1 MLEAQ
6 LFEPKENCAGL
17 QTEVTTLSQQVGL
30 YDHRR
35 AIMTAENVL
44 LKQKLAALG
53 QTQRCKEAHN
63 EALKKELQRLLYQQQ
78 QQQQQQQHQLPPLS
92 PPGYELQRQ
101 QFSMLDLGSQ
111 QQQQQPQL

>member
-1 MLEAQ
+1 MKHFL
-6 LFEPKENCAGL
+6 
-17 QTEVTTLSQQVGL
+17 LSEHVYCL
-30 YDHRR
+30 V
-35 AIMTAENVL
+35 A
-44 LKQKLAALG
+44 
-53 QTQRCKEAHN
+53 AHN

>member
-1 MLEAQ
+1 MLEVQ

-53 QTQRCKEAHN
+53 QTQRSKEGVSLFGDAS
-63 EALKKELQRLLYQQQ
+63 KW
-78 QQQQQQQHQLPPLS
+78 S
-92 PPGYELQRQ
+92 
-101 QFSMLDLGSQ
+101 
-111 QQQQQPQL
+111 